1 MLKFYLLPVAAGLL
15 FTVTSCEKRHDP
27 NNGTILRRSVMD
39 DNDSIVTTNYVYDEH
54 GRLVRL
60 QISTQWLANT
70 EINEALLLE
79 FNNAGRLTRSY
90 NAESGNSAYNIQEY
104 TYRSND
110 DTVDILFTPYRWT
123 PPSHTRQVILD
134 NSRRVISDSMRAI
147 NANVVTY
154 YSFTYDAAGNAA
166 TEKYG
171 IIENGNTRD
180 NHELSYTYDDRP
192 NPFKTF
198 GLPYY
203 LATRD
208 VKAFNTNNVQSWGEG
223 SLRYTWQYSYN
234 INNLP
239 LESVLPIAG
248 GKMKYNFYYR

>member
-15 FTVTSCEKRHDP
+15 FIATACEKRHDP
-27 NNGTILRRSVMD
+27 NNGTILRRSIRE
-39 DNDSIVTTNYVYDEH
+39 NTDSIVITNYVYNET

-60 QISTQWLANT
+60 QITTHPSTIY
-70 EINEALLLE
+70 EINEALLLQY
-79 FNNAGRLTRSY
+79 NNAGLLVKSY
-90 NAESGNSAYNIQEY
+90 NAEAGNSSYNIQEY
-104 TYRSND
+104 SYRNND
-110 DTVDILFTPYRWT
+110 TIDVLFTPYRWT

-134 NSRRVISDSMRAI
+134 NNRRVISDSMRAI

-154 YSFTYDAAGNAA
+154 YSFTYDAADNAA

-171 IIENGNTRD
+171 IVENGITRD
-180 NHELSYTYDDRP
+180 DYELSYTYDARP

-208 VKAFNTNNVQSWGEG
+208 VKAFNTNNVQSWSEG

-234 INNLP
+234 TSGLP
-239 LESVLPIAG
+239 LESVLPVAS